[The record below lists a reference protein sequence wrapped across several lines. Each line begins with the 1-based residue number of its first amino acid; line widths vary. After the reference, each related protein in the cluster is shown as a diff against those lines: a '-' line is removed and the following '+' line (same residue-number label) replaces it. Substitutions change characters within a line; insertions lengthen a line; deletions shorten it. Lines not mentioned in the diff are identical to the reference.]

1 MNIKPYIAFI
11 AFLFSFTALQAQTQ
25 SGNAS
30 FYAKKFTGRRTAN
43 GERMHHDSLTC
54 AHRTYPFGTL
64 LRVTN
69 PANGKQVIV
78 RVTDRG
84 PYVKGRI
91 IDLSARAAREIG
103 ILAQGI
109 APVIVE
115 RYSSPVIPFKPEE
128 NIDLPEMEMGANEGA
143 DTKPL
148 WMLLKESPDQQAKE
162 EALAKQESQA
172 KQENQARQK
181 AVVRHDSPTTT
192 HATKAGTHDDLK
204 EINST
209 PNRSKAYMK
218 RYRK

>member
-109 APVIVE
+109 DRGVVAAGRSFSLGV
-115 RYSSPVIPFKPEE
+115 
-128 NIDLPEMEMGANEGA
+128 NINL
-143 DTKPL
+143 
-148 WMLLKESPDQQAKE
+148 
-162 EALAKQESQA
+162 
-172 KQENQARQK
+172 
-181 AVVRHDSPTTT
+181 
-192 HATKAGTHDDLK
+192 
-204 EINST
+204 
-209 PNRSKAYMK
+209 
-218 RYRK
+218 

>member
-11 AFLFSFTALQAQTQ
+11 AFLFSMTALQAQTQ

-64 LRVTN
+64 LKVTN

-103 ILAQGI
+103 IIAQGI

-115 RYSSPVIPFKPEE
+115 RHSSPVIPFKPEE
-128 NIDLPEMEMGANEGA
+128 NLDLPELEMGANEGA

-148 WMLLKESPDQQAKE
+148 WMLLKESRDQKAKE
-162 EALAKQESQA
+162 ETQA
-172 KQENQARQK
+172 KQEAQIRQETQTRQKTAVKHDNQA
-181 AVVRHDSPTTT
+181 TTT
-192 HATKAGTHDDLK
+192 GTDDELK
-204 EINST
+204 EINNK

>member
-43 GERMHHDSLTC
+43 GERMHHDSL
-54 AHRTYPFGTL
+54 
-64 LRVTN
+64 
-69 PANGKQVIV
+69 ANGKQVIV

-148 WMLLKESPDQQAKE
+148 WMLLKESRDQKAKE
-162 EALAKQESQA
+162 EAQAKQESQA

-204 EINST
+204 EINSK